1 MQKLERILSGSL
13 KEPYI
18 IAELSANHGGDIEV
32 AKSLILSAKKVGAS
46 AVKLQTFTAD
56 SITVNA
62 RDKNYS
68 IPSSSPLWAGNN
80 LYDLMKAA
88 ETPLEWHSEL
98 FEFSRA
104 LNLEVFST
112 AYDIYAVD
120 FLLDLGMTGIKISS
134 FDLINYPLLNYL
146 AHTDALVLISTG
158 MGTVS
163 EIDRATQIFAHRKNQ
178 VGFLQCTSSY
188 PCEYKD
194 VNMNRH
200 QSLKSYGFITGYS
213 DHTPTSIAA
222 IMAIAHGAL
231 IFEKHICLDGLS
243 SLDSEFSI
251 NEKEFKSYIDDIGYA
266 FNALGDSEFS
276 PTESESASLWE
287 RPSVIAIA
295 NIEQG
300 EVLTPHNV
308 GIRRPNIGSKPEM
321 LYIFINSRA
330 NRFIKAGE
338 GIFKE
343 LLT

>member
-1 MQKLERILSGSL
+1 MQKLERILLGSL
-13 KEPYI
+13 QQPYI

-32 AKSLILSAKKVGAS
+32 AKSLILSAKNAGAS

-56 SITVNA
+56 SITVNS
-62 RDKNYS
+62 RDKEYF

-88 ETPLEWHSEL
+88 ETPFEWHSEL
-98 FEFSRA
+98 FEFSRT
-104 LNLEVFST
+104 LSLEVFST
-112 AYDIYAVD
+112 AYDIEAVN
-120 FLLDLGMTGIKISS
+120 FLLDLGITGIKISS
-134 FDLINYPLLNYL
+134 FDLINEPLLNYV

-163 EIDRATQIFAHRKNQ
+163 EIDRAAKIFAHRKNQ

-194 VNMNRH
+194 VNINRH
-200 QSLKSYGFITGYS
+200 KSLKSYGFVTGYS

-222 IMAIAHGAL
+222 IMAVAHGAL
-231 IFEKHICLDGLS
+231 IFEKHICLDGLA
-243 SLDSEFSI
+243 SLDSAFSVS
-251 NEKEFKSYIDDIGYA
+251 ESEFKSYVDDIGNA
-266 FNALGDSEFS
+266 FYALGNSQFS

-287 RPSVIAIA
+287 RPSVVAIV
-295 NIEQG
+295 NIQQG
-300 EVLTPHNV
+300 ELLTPSNV

-321 LYIFINSRA
+321 LNDFMNSRA

-338 GIFKE
+338 GIFSE

>member
-13 KEPYI
+13 QQAYI

-32 AKSLILSAKKVGAS
+32 AKSLILSAKNAGAS

-56 SITVNA
+56 SITVNS
-62 RDKNYS
+62 RDKDYF

-98 FEFSRA
+98 FEFSRT
-104 LNLEVFST
+104 LSLEVFST

-120 FLLDLGMTGIKISS
+120 FLLDLGITGIKISS
-134 FDLINYPLLNYL
+134 FDLINDPLLNYV

-163 EIDRATQIFAHRKNQ
+163 EIDRAAKIFAHRKNQ

-188 PCEYKD
+188 PCEYQD
-194 VNMNRH
+194 VNINRH
-200 QSLKSYGFITGYS
+200 QSLKSYGFVTGYS

-222 IMAIAHGAL
+222 IMAVAHGAL
-231 IFEKHICLDGLS
+231 IFEKHICLDGLA
-243 SLDSEFSI
+243 SLDSAFSV
-251 NEKEFKSYIDDIGYA
+251 NESEFKSYVDDIRHA
-266 FNALGDSEFS
+266 FHALGDSQFS

-287 RPSVIAIA
+287 RPSVVAIA
-295 NIEQG
+295 NIEQD
-300 EVLTPHNV
+300 ELLTPNNV
-308 GIRRPNIGSKPEM
+308 GIRRPGIGSKPEM
-321 LYIFINSRA
+321 LNAFMNSRA

>member
-1 MQKLERILSGSL
+1 MQA
-13 KEPYI
+13 PYI
-18 IAELSANHGGDIEV
+18 IAELSANHGGDIEI
-32 AKSLILSAKKVGAS
+32 AKSLILSAKNAGAS

-56 SITVNA
+56 SITVNS
-62 RDKNYS
+62 RDKNYL
-68 IPSSSPLWAGNN
+68 IPSSSPLWSGKNI
-80 LYDLMKAA
+80 YDLMKAA

-98 FEFSRA
+98 FEYSRA

-112 AYDIYAVD
+112 AYDIHAVD
-120 FLLDLGMTGIKISS
+120 FLLDLGLAGIKISS

-146 AHTDALVLISTG
+146 AQTDVLVLISTG
-158 MGTVS
+158 MGTVG
-163 EIDRATQIFAHRKNQ
+163 EIDKVAQIFSHRKNQ

-194 VNMNRH
+194 VNINRH

-231 IFEKHICLDGLS
+231 IFEKHICLDGLA

-251 NEKEFKSYIDDIGYA
+251 NEEEFKRYVDDIGYA
-266 FNALGDSEFS
+266 FSALGDSKFS
-276 PTESESASLWE
+276 PTKSESASLWE
-287 RPSVIAIA
+287 RPSVVAIA
-295 NIEQG
+295 NIEKGDQ
-300 EVLTPHNV
+300 LTPCNI
-308 GIRRPNIGSKPEM
+308 GIRRPAVGSKPEM
-321 LYIFINSRA
+321 LEVFMNSKA